1 LIVLDTNVLVHIIRG
16 KAAGR
21 WIDSEFDL
29 SQRPDRPLCSVVS
42 VGELQHFAMRRNW
55 GQGKTDALRDLLGN
69 IVVIQLGAR
78 GIIESYA
85 TVGTYMEGIGRQ
97 MKQND
102 QWIAAT
108 AAATNAILL
117 TTDTDF
123 DELHP
128 DYLERIYIDP
138 MKLPRDR

>member
-1 LIVLDTNVLVHIIRG
+1 
-16 KAAGR
+16 
-21 WIDSEFDL
+21 
-29 SQRPDRPLCSVVS
+29 
-42 VGELQHFAMRRNW
+42 MRRNW